1 LFPPAYPSL
10 KEQMMKLVVNGE
22 EIEASGLSLPDLL
35 VQMGASPKRVAV
47 MVNGT
52 VISAA
57 ERQAVTL
64 RAGDRIEILTF
75 AAGG

>member
-1 LFPPAYPSL
+1 
-10 KEQMMKLVVNGE
+10 
-22 EIEASGLSLPDLL
+22 
-35 VQMGASPKRVAV
+35 
-47 MVNGT
+47 